1 MGALKSI
8 APPGGGGYNSRPM
21 AGKIEKTTRPYA
33 KDAVVVKEGD
43 DASNEIFY
51 LVKGQALAEI
61 KGRVVGT
68 INPGQWFGEMAAIL
82 GTSRTATVRALTT
95 CEVLVFKGLEDANL
109 MDAMTRD
116 PKLLSKLLETLAGRI
131 RETSTR
137 AVSTQEEMAVK
148 LEMYRKGLSGTLFAL
163 EKLVEKFQSK
173 VMGEVSEHLKGVSG
187 LRLGDAKDADSK
199 YFPTMKP
206 HIFGS

>member
-1 MGALKSI
+1 MGAAKSMGWRRDGCYN
-8 APPGGGGYNSRPM
+8 PPPM
-21 AGKIEKTTRPYA
+21 AGKIEKSTKPFA
-33 KDAVVVKEGD
+33 KDTVIIGEGH

-68 INPGQWFGEMAAIL
+68 VNAGQWFGEMAAIL
-82 GTSRTATVRALTT
+82 GTSRTATVRALTP

-116 PKLLSKLLETLAGRI
+116 PKLLTKLLETLAGRI

-137 AVSTQEEMAVK
+137 SVTSQEEMSTK
-148 LEMYRKGLSGTLFAL
+148 LEMYRKGISGTLFAL
-163 EKLVEKFQSK
+163 EKLVEKYQSK
-173 VMGEVSEHLKGVSG
+173 VMGEVAEHLKGVSG
-187 LRLGDAKDADSK
+187 LRMGDVKDTDAKYFATSK
-199 YFPTMKP
+199 N
-206 HIFGS
+206 IILG

>member
-1 MGALKSI
+1 
-8 APPGGGGYNSRPM
+8 M
-21 AGKIEKTTRPYA
+21 AGKIEKSTKPYA
-33 KDAVVVKEGD
+33 KDTIIIGEGQ

-68 INPGQWFGEMAAIL
+68 VNAGQWFGEMAAIL
-82 GTSRTATVRALTT
+82 GTSRTATVRALTP

-116 PKLLSKLLETLAGRI
+116 PKLLTKLLETLAGRI

-137 AVSTQEEMAVK
+137 SVTSQEEMSTK
-148 LEMYRKGLSGTLFAL
+148 LELYRKGISGTLYAL
-163 EKLVEKFQSK
+163 EKLVEKYQSK
-173 VMGEVSEHLKGVSG
+173 VMSEVAEHLKGVSG
-187 LRLGDAKDADSK
+187 LRMGDVKDTDAKYFATSK
-199 YFPTMKP
+199 N
-206 HIFGS
+206 IILG

>member
-1 MGALKSI
+1 
-8 APPGGGGYNSRPM
+8 M
-21 AGKIEKTTRPYA
+21 AGKIEKTTRPYT
-33 KDAVVVKEGD
+33 KDAVIVKEAE
-43 DASNEIFY
+43 DASNELYY

-82 GTSRTATVRALTT
+82 GTSRTATVRALTP
-95 CEVLVFKGLEDANL
+95 CDVLVFKGLEDANL

-131 RETSTR
+131 RETSSR
-137 AVSTQEEMAVK
+137 AVTTQEEMSVK
-148 LEMYRKGLSGTLFAL
+148 LEMYRKGISGTLFAL

-173 VMGEVSEHLKGVSG
+173 VMGEVSEHLKGISG
-187 LRLGDAKDADSK
+187 LRLGDAKDADAK

-206 HIFGS
+206 HIFG